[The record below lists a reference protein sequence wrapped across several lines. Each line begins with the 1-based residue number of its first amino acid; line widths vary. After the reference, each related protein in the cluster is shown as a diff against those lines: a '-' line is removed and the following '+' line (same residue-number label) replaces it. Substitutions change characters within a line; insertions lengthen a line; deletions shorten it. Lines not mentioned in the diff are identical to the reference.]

1 MAHSE
6 QPNTTGTAE
15 RVRGAASGSS
25 IADGATTAEGAAAVS
40 DGVDAG
46 TSSRVTSTADDTV
59 LRLTDVTKSFGAED
73 AVEGVSLE
81 VASGELL
88 TFLGPSG
95 CGKTTTL
102 RMIAGLETPT
112 SGTIHFGDRDVT
124 DVRPQDRNAA
134 MVFQSIALYPHMT
147 VRENIAYGLKVA
159 GVPKAKRDAAVDE
172 AAETLQIREQLDK
185 MPAELSGGQQQRVA
199 LGSAFVQDPDVLLLD
214 EPMSDLDAKLKAEL
228 RVEVQRLHKEM
239 DATMV
244 YVTHDQTEAMTMGD
258 RIAILN
264 DGVLQQVGT
273 PLECY
278 HTPNNR
284 FVAGFIGD
292 PSMNF
297 FEMSVDGETLIIDRF
312 EYPLKPAQQD
322 AIRNRSNV
330 VFGIRPEDIRIKE
343 PGGLSDNYQF
353 EVTVDVVEP
362 RGDEN
367 TIHLTFD
374 RSVDDPVTFTAT
386 VSGLRDISAGDEV
399 TATFPPDSIHLFDTD
414 SGVAVHNRTFNAEN
428 ATKQIL

>member
-1 MAHSE
+1 MAE
-6 QPNTTGTAE
+6 
-15 RVRGAASGSS
+15 
-25 IADGATTAEGAAAVS
+25 
-40 DGVDAG
+40 
-46 TSSRVTSTADDTV
+46 
-59 LRLTDVTKSFGAED
+59 LTLDDVTKVFTED
-73 AVEGVSLE
+73 DGNEITAVDEVSIDIE
-81 VASGELL
+81 DGE
-88 TFLGPSG
+88 FLVLVGPSG
-95 CGKTTTL
+95 CGKSTTL
-102 RMIAGLETPT
+102 RMVAGLETITTGEIRLAGQRINEKPPA
-112 SGTIHFGDRDVT
+112 GRDI
-124 DVRPQDRNAA
+124 A
-134 MVFQSIALYPHMT
+134 MVFQSYALYPHMT
-147 VRENIAYGLKVA
+147 VRENMSFGLEESTEMSDDEIESTVA
-159 GVPKAKRDAAVDE
+159 DTADLME
-172 AAETLQIREQLDK
+172 IEELLDRK
-185 MPAELSGGQQQRVA
+185 PSDLSGGQQQRVA
-199 LGSAFVQDPDVLLLD
+199 LGRAIVRAPEAFLMD
-214 EPMSDLDAKLKAEL
+214 EPLSNLDAKL
-228 RVEVQRLHKEM
+228 R
-239 DATMV
+239 ATMRTELQRIQDNLDVTTV

-297 FEMSVDGETLIIDRF
+297 FEMSVDGETLVIDRF

-414 SGVAVHNRTFNAEN
+414 SGVAVHNRTFNTEN